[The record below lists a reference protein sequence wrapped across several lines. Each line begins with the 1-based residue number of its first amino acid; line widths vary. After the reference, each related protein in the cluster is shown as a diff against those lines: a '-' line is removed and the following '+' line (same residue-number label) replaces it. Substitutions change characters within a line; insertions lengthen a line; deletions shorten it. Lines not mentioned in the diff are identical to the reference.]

1 MSNRLDQAEGKLG
14 NDLVE
19 KGHGI
24 HTSLLDFYGRPIW
37 DTPTAPLDELIST
50 ILSQNTNDRNRD
62 RAFLAL
68 RAKYPSWEEVR
79 DAPEKDVID
88 AIRPAGLA
96 SKKGPR
102 IQLIL
107 HQITV
112 ERGELNL
119 DFLREMSAD
128 EAREWLLRFKGVGPK
143 TAAIV
148 MQFSLDTPAF
158 PVDTHIYRVTG
169 RLGLRP
175 AKMGREEAHVWLS
188 TVFDP
193 QDYGPAHLNLIRL
206 GREICHPRNPSC
218 IICPVNQHCD
228 YFADIGDFNT
238 ENVDIVTL

>member
-1 MSNRLDQAEGKLG
+1 MSYRLDKDEHKPG

-24 HTSLLDFYGRPIW
+24 QTSLLNYYGLPVW
-37 DTPTAPLDELIST
+37 GAPTAPLDELIST

-96 SKKGPR
+96 PKKGPR
-102 IQLIL
+102 IQSIL
-107 HQITV
+107 QQITV
-112 ERGELNL
+112 ERGMLNL
-119 DFLREMSAD
+119 DFLREIPPD
-128 EAREWLLRFKGVGPK
+128 EARAWLLKFNGVGPK

-148 MQFSLDTPAF
+148 LQFSLDTPAF

-175 AKMGREEAHVWLS
+175 AKMGREEAHGWLS
-188 TVFDP
+188 AVFDP
-193 QDYGPAHLNLIRL
+193 QDYGPVHLNLIRL

-218 IICPVNQHCD
+218 TICPVNQSCD
-228 YFADIGDFNT
+228 YFFEFGDFNA
-238 ENVDIVTL
+238 